1 MRRTRAPPSVAGVL
15 SAFVA
20 SNVRPL
26 LLLVVV
32 LAYIAIA
39 LVPGPRRT
47 FTGMELPILTGVG
60 LGLIAIGLGRPNTS
74 LFLAGV
80 LAVGL
85 GFANSAWGGP
95 AGRGGWLAELLFPT
109 GWILLGSSA
118 WSWRGAAASYLAAGL
133 WTLFLTAAPEGVT
146 YFGGPLHDADQ
157 LFHNVL
163 LPIAFWPYVTFG
175 MLGVFGQRFV

>member
-1 MRRTRAPPSVAGVL
+1 MLR
-15 SAFVA
+15 AFVA

-26 LLLVVV
+26 FLLVIV

-47 FTGMELPILTGVG
+47 FTGLELPILAGVG
-60 LGLIAIGLGRPNTS
+60 MGLLTIGLGRPKGS

-80 LAVGL
+80 LAIGL
-85 GFANSAWGGP
+85 GFANSASGP
-95 AGRGGWLAELLFPT
+95 SGRGGWFAEMLFPT

-118 WSWRGAAASYLAAGL
+118 WSWRGAATSYLVAGL
-133 WTLFLTAAPEGVT
+133 WTLFLTAAPEGIM
-146 YFGGPLHDADQ
+146 YFAGPLHDADQ

-163 LPIAFWPYVTFG
+163 VPIAFWPYVTFG

>member
-1 MRRTRAPPSVAGVL
+1 MRHTRVPPSVAAVL
-15 SAFVA
+15 SAVAA
-20 SNVRPL
+20 SNLRPL
-26 LLLVVV
+26 VLLFVV

-39 LVPGPRRT
+39 LLPGPRRT
-47 FTGMELPILTGVG
+47 FTGLELPILTSVAT
-60 LGLIAIGLGRPNTS
+60 GLIAIGLSRPNMA

-85 GFANSAWGGP
+85 GLANSAFGGP

-118 WSWRGAAASYLAAGL
+118 WSWRRAAATYFVAGL
-133 WTLFLTAAPEGVT
+133 WTLFLIATPEGVM
-146 YFGGPLHDADQ
+146 YFDGPLHDADQ
-157 LFHNVL
+157 MFHSVL

>member
-1 MRRTRAPPSVAGVL
+1 MRRTRLPLTVAAVL

-26 LLLVVV
+26 LMLLVVV
-32 LAYIAIA
+32 AYIAFA

-47 FTGMELPILTGVG
+47 FTGIELPILTAVG
-60 LGLIAIGLGRPNTS
+60 MGLIAIGLSRPNTS

-85 GFANSAWGGP
+85 GFANSALGGP

-109 GWILLGSSA
+109 GWTLLGSSA
-118 WSWRGAAASYLAAGL
+118 WSWRGAAATYVVAGL
-133 WTLFLTAAPEGVT
+133 WTLFLIAAPEGIL
-146 YFGGPLHDADQ
+146 YFDGPLHDADQ